1 MNISFKDN
9 TSFYLEFHYY
19 VEVLK
24 LEVEI
29 QIKISVEVDGKFKS
43 SATGF
48 QFGNLME
55 ATIPVFHYL
64 IQIPQYLQGLYES
77 TNSISL
83 LAPLSC
89 SMSILLHLLKMNAKG
104 YQDKVSLSHPAY
116 GNGCSE

>member
-1 MNISFKDN
+1 MNICSKDN

-19 VEVLK
+19 VDVLK

-29 QIKISVEVDGKFKS
+29 QMKISVEVDGKFKS
-43 SATGF
+43 AATGF

-55 ATIPVFHYL
+55 STIPVFHYL
-64 IQIPQYLQGLYES
+64 AQYMQGLYES
-77 TNSISL
+77 TNYISL

-104 YQDKVSLSHPAY
+104 YQDKVRLSHPAY
-116 GNGCSE
+116 GNDCSE